1 MFMAGGRYQYEDDQ
15 DILDGTVSIQY
26 LDDILEFDEVA
37 GTWQPIGKMRHT
49 RSKHAMSVVNFN
61 EVKDYCI

>member
-37 GTWQPIGKMRHT
+37 GTWQSIGKMRHT